1 MFDEQTLK
9 DLEFNTILAWL
20 ENYAIG
26 ETAKKR
32 ISELKPIPQFD
43 QIKSEL
49 EKLKEFHFI
58 RTEGESFPALD
69 FDELKKEIKILPVK
83 NAVLEQEGFVRI
95 SRASQLTNTILHFF
109 DKREKDYPNLI
120 TLLNHVYFTTEI
132 IEAID
137 KVFDRKGSIKDDAS
151 PELFQIRQQIN
162 VVRNQINRNFDKE
175 LRRLTKDGLLAD
187 TKEAFVNERRV
198 LTVVSTHKRKISG
211 TVVGSSK
218 TGSLTF
224 IEPQINIQLNNELE
238 MLIDDER
245 KEVYRILQAL
255 TRDISG
261 FYELIKGYH
270 VLLCELDFIS
280 AKTKLAIDL
289 DCCLPSISQEP
300 HIELIQAFHPILW
313 KNNKLHQKSTF
324 PQSVTLD
331 KEGRFLVISGPN
343 AGGKSITLKTVG
355 LIQIMLQAGLLV
367 TCDPNSKMSFFQH
380 ILSDIGDNQ
389 SIENELSTYSYRLKR
404 MKHFLEVS
412 NRRTLLLLD
421 EFGTGSDP
429 DLGGALAEVFF
440 EQLYN
445 KKSFGVITTHYGNIK
460 LKADRLRHAMNG
472 CMLFDTDTLEPL
484 FRFSIGQPGSSFTFE
499 VAQINGIPL
508 ELIEEAKNK
517 IDDKKVNMD
526 KLLSELQREKTYL
539 ERLNQEHREAQQL
552 AEEARL
558 KFLETKKKLDL
569 KLQQQADFM
578 ETNSKFVNGGKKLKL
593 FIDRFQAKSR
603 KKDANQPLL
612 DEIRK
617 YLTVEKSKIEE
628 LKLKDKLV
636 LATKNNPKKKQKE
649 IKPEL
654 DVHQRDKIK
663 IGSTVK
669 LIETKQTG
677 TVEEING
684 LILTVAFG
692 FLRLKVERQKLSFVK

>member
-1 MFDEQTLK
+1 
-9 DLEFNTILAWL
+9 
-20 ENYAIG
+20 
-26 ETAKKR
+26 
-32 ISELKPIPQFD
+32 
-43 QIKSEL
+43 
-49 EKLKEFHFI
+49 
-58 RTEGESFPALD
+58 
-69 FDELKKEIKILPVK
+69 
-83 NAVLEQEGFVRI
+83 
-95 SRASQLTNTILHFF
+95 
-109 DKREKDYPNLI
+109 
-120 TLLNHVYFTTEI
+120 
-132 IEAID
+132 
-137 KVFDRKGSIKDDAS
+137 
-151 PELFQIRQQIN
+151 
-162 VVRNQINRNFDKE
+162 
-175 LRRLTKDGLLAD
+175 
-187 TKEAFVNERRV
+187 
-198 LTVVSTHKRKISG
+198 
-211 TVVGSSK
+211 
-218 TGSLTF
+218 
-224 IEPQINIQLNNELE
+224 
-238 MLIDDER
+238 
-245 KEVYRILQAL
+245 
-255 TRDISG
+255 
-261 FYELIKGYH
+261 
-270 VLLCELDFIS
+270 
-280 AKTKLAIDL
+280 
-289 DCCLPSISQEP
+289 
-300 HIELIQAFHPILW
+300 
-313 KNNKLHQKSTF
+313 
-324 PQSVTLD
+324 
-331 KEGRFLVISGPN
+331 
-343 AGGKSITLKTVG
+343 
-355 LIQIMLQAGLLV
+355 
-367 TCDPNSKMSFFQH
+367 
-380 ILSDIGDNQ
+380 
-389 SIENELSTYSYRLKR
+389 
-404 MKHFLEVS
+404 
-412 NRRTLLLLD
+412 
-421 EFGTGSDP
+421 
-429 DLGGALAEVFF
+429 
-440 EQLYN
+440 
-445 KKSFGVITTHYGNIK
+445 
-460 LKADRLRHAMNG
+460 MNG

-499 VAQINGIPL
+499 VAQINGIPI

-612 DEIRK
+612 DEIKK

-692 FLRLKVERQKLSFVK
+692 FLRLKVERHKLSFVK